1 MDNLTNPP
9 RYWKTLTNLG
19 GADADFVFAT
29 GGKKIWAKGFRVN
42 AAGNVT
48 VKMRGSAQEPGDSG
62 TYNYTFTSL
71 AANTFVSAQFCQ
83 VISATTTVANYATTG
98 MDIALSI

>member
-9 RYWKTLTNLG
+9 KFWKSI
-19 GADADFVFAT
+19 ADIGTMDNYFVIN
-29 GGKKIWAKGFRVN
+29 GKRVWAKGFRVN

-48 VKMRGSAQEPGDSG
+48 VKMRGSAQEPGSDG
-62 TYNYTFTSL
+62 TYNYTFTAL

-83 VISATTTVANYATTG
+83 VISATTTVALASTTG

>member
-9 RYWKTLTNLG
+9 RFWKTVTQLG
-19 GADADFVFAT
+19 GADTDFT
-29 GGKKIWAKGFRVN
+29 ILTGKKVWAKGFRVN

-48 VKMRGSAQEPGDSG
+48 VKMRGSAQNPGDSG
-62 TYNYTFTSL
+62 TYDYTFTTL

-83 VISATTTVANYATTG
+83 VINATTTVASYATTG